1 MGDCASSAA
10 GLGGCRFARLCPLN
24 SSSCRYLFMN
34 PAHLAQTILE
44 GLPEPHCVLSRD
56 CTCLALN
63 SAFSRLVGAQV
74 EALIGKAVERF
85 WPDVEKY
92 RWETRE
98 CPAEFRNAEGE
109 PLVVK
114 LATFAGETLLVRVL
128 ASFSQDQTTKVFHAQ
143 RMETLGLLAGGV
155 AHDFNN
161 ILTGI
166 LGHLAYLQNVLP
178 ASGDHTESLMAIEE
192 GAVRASS
199 LTQQILRFSRL
210 EQTEPSTRVD
220 LGEMVSRVCLLV
232 KGTIPSGIRLHFSPP
247 SRTVEVLASEA
258 YISQVIINLVVNA
271 RDAIR
276 SEGTIEVA
284 IERTCSSDEVS
295 RLFGTEPAAP
305 RYGALV
311 VRDSGEGMSD
321 EVRRRLF
328 EPYFTTKKEG
338 GTGLGLTTVFS
349 IVKSLGGA
357 IEVSSQPGVGTEFRI
372 VLPVVEDSL
381 LAEDS
386 GGESESGPVPGQGER
401 ILVVD
406 DEYAVRNVLGLSLT
420 HLGYS
425 VDTAASGLDAMDKF
439 GEAEG
444 RYDLVILDLL
454 MPGLSGEEVFNRLR
468 RLRPDLRVLIVSG
481 FSSEQVVTRILAH
494 GGRDFIQKPF
504 SIDVLSRKVRGCLRD

>member
-1 MGDCASSAA
+1 
-10 GLGGCRFARLCPLN
+10 
-24 SSSCRYLFMN
+24 MN
-34 PAHLAQTILE
+34 PANLATTILE
-44 GLPEPHCVLSRD
+44 SLPEPLCVLSRD
-56 CTCLALN
+56 YTCVALN
-63 SAFSRLVGAQV
+63 SAFARLVGFQV
-74 EALIGKAVERF
+74 DQLVGAMAVRF
-85 WPDVEKY
+85 WPEVERQ

-98 CPAEFRNAEGE
+98 CPAELRSAQGD

-114 LATFAGETLLVRVL
+114 VAVFAGEALLIRVL

-178 ASGDHTESLMAIEE
+178 STGPHVESLSAIEE
-192 GAVRASS
+192 GALRGSGI
-199 LTQQILRFSRL
+199 TQQILKFSRL
-210 EQTEPSTRVD
+210 EQSEPSTRVD

-232 KGTIPSGIRLHFSPP
+232 KGTIPSEVTLQFSPP
-247 SRTVEVLASEA
+247 ARPVSVLASEA
-258 YISQVIINLVVNA
+258 YLSQVIINLIVNA
-271 RDAIR
+271 RDAIKKGGR
-276 SEGTIEVA
+276 IEVE
-284 IERTCSSDEVS
+284 IERACSSEEVS

-305 RYGALV
+305 AYGALV
-311 VRDSGEGMSD
+311 VRDSGEGMDD
-321 EVRRRLF
+321 EVKARLF
-328 EPYFTTKKEG
+328 EPYFTTKKQG

-357 IEVSSQPGVGTEFRI
+357 IEVASEKGVGTEFRV
-372 VLPVVEDSL
+372 VLPVVEDQIGK
-381 LAEDS
+381 ETFEV
-386 GGESESGPVPGQGER
+386 ESEEGPLPGQGER

-420 HLGYS
+420 HLGYT
-425 VDTAASGLDAMDKF
+425 VETAASGLDALDKF

-481 FSSEQVVTRILAH
+481 FSSEQVVTRILAN

-504 SIDVLSRKVRGCLRD
+504 SIEVLSRKVRGCFRD

>member
-1 MGDCASSAA
+1 
-10 GLGGCRFARLCPLN
+10 
-24 SSSCRYLFMN
+24 
-34 PAHLAQTILE
+34 
-44 GLPEPHCVLSRD
+44 
-56 CTCLALN
+56 
-63 SAFSRLVGAQV
+63 
-74 EALIGKAVERF
+74 
-85 WPDVEKY
+85 
-92 RWETRE
+92 
-98 CPAEFRNAEGE
+98 
-109 PLVVK
+109 VVK
-114 LATFAGETLLVRVL
+114 VATFAGDALLVRVL

-178 ASGDHTESLMAIEE
+178 TEGKHVESLSAIEE
-192 GAVRASS
+192 GAMRGSS
-199 LTQQILRFSRL
+199 ITQQILQFSRL

-232 KGTIPSGIRLHFSPP
+232 KGTIPSDIRLDFAPP
-247 SRTVEVLASEA
+247 ARSVSVLASEA
-258 YISQVIINLVVNA
+258 YVSQVIINLIVNA
-271 RDAIR
+271 RDAIKHGG
-276 SEGTIEVA
+276 SIEVA
-284 IERTCSSDEVS
+284 LERACSSEEVS

-305 RYGALV
+305 AYGALV
-311 VRDSGEGMSD
+311 VRDSGEGMD
-321 EVRRRLF
+321 EEVKARLF
-328 EPYFTTKKEG
+328 EPYFTTKKQG

-357 IEVSSQPGVGTEFRI
+357 IEVVSEKGVGTEFRV
-372 VLPVVEDSL
+372 VLPVVDDSVAKEEL
-381 LAEDS
+381 EL
-386 GGESESGPVPGQGER
+386 ESDEGPVSGRGER

-420 HLGYS
+420 HLGYA
-425 VDTAASGLDAMDKF
+425 VETAASGLDALDRF

-468 RLRPDLRVLIVSG
+468 RLRPDQRVLIVSG
-481 FSSEQVVTRILAH
+481 FSSEQVVTRILAN

-504 SIDVLSRKVRGCLRD
+504 SIEVLSRKVRGCFRD

>member
-1 MGDCASSAA
+1 MNSAQ
-10 GLGGCRFARLCPLN
+10 
-24 SSSCRYLFMN
+24 
-34 PAHLAQTILE
+34 LATTILE
-44 GLPEPHCVLSRD
+44 SLPEPHCVLTRD
-56 CTCLALN
+56 YTCVALN
-63 SAFSRLVGAQV
+63 SAFARLVGFHV
-74 EALIGKAVERF
+74 EQLLGSSATRF
-85 WPDVEKY
+85 WPEAERQ

-98 CPAEFRNAEGE
+98 CPAELRSANGD

-114 LATFAGETLLVRVL
+114 LAFFAGDALLVRVL

-178 ASGDHTESLMAIEE
+178 RDGNHVESLSAIEE
-192 GAVRASS
+192 GAMRGSS
-199 LTQQILRFSRL
+199 ITQQILKFSRL
-210 EQTEPSTRVD
+210 EQSEPSTRVD

-232 KGTIPSGIRLHFSPP
+232 KGTIPSEISLHFSPP
-247 SRTVEVLASEA
+247 ARTVSVLASEA
-258 YISQVIINLVVNA
+258 YISQVVINLVVNA
-271 RDAIR
+271 RDAIKKR
-276 SEGTIEVA
+276 GAIEIA
-284 IERTCSSDEVS
+284 IERACSSEEVS

-305 RYGALV
+305 AYGALV
-311 VRDSGEGMSD
+311 VRDSGEGMDD
-321 EVRRRLF
+321 EVKARLF
-328 EPYFTTKKEG
+328 EPYFTTKKQG

-357 IEVSSQPGVGTEFRI
+357 IEVASQKGVGTEFRVI
-372 VLPVVEDSL
+372 LPVVEE
-381 LAEDS
+381 LAGEDVS
-386 GGESESGPVPGQGER
+386 EIESEDGPVPGRGER

-420 HLGYS
+420 HLGYK
-425 VDTAASGLDAMDKF
+425 VETAASGLDALDKF

-481 FSSEQVVTRILAH
+481 FSSELVVTRILAN

-504 SIDVLSRKVRGCLRD
+504 SIEVLSRKVRGCFRD